1 MTAPRPTTFKPGDT
15 ASVTRT
21 IAEADV
27 RAFASLSG
35 DTNPVHLDP
44 EHAARTRFGRPIA
57 HGALLGGLISAAIGT
72 RLPGDGAIY
81 LSSSLRF
88 RAPCFV
94 GDTVTATVTVR
105 EVRADRPILTL
116 DTRCTS
122 ERGETLVTGESVV
135 LYEPVN
141 PRTRTGPDGAKEDA

>member
-1 MTAPRPTTFKPGDT
+1 MTASGLPAFKPGDT
-15 ASVTRT
+15 ASLTRT
-21 IAEADV
+21 ITQADV
-27 RAFASLSG
+27 GAFASLSG

-44 EHAARTRFGRPIA
+44 EHARRTRFGRPIA

-72 RLPGDGAIY
+72 RLPGEGAIY

-116 DTRCTS
+116 DTRCTN

-135 LYEPVN
+135 LHEPVVFAIHN
-141 PRTRTGPDGAKEDA
+141 GPAGAKEDA